1 MDIDGT
7 FIIKLTQNRDSLFMK
22 NQSVGCTRT
31 HSLRD
36 GSLNTWMD
44 GTIGTAKVHKKEKE
58 LRRHSSEKEGG
69 REDIAAFPLPR
80 HAVGRRDSVA
90 PKKEAGKE
98 AKEGIRAI
106 ITGWLK
112 AFIIRPRDAR
122 PERRRG
128 RVSHHFRSG
137 DRPRRVDWYLWS
149 RGGMLGLS
157 QSDSTD
163 HELLGKRRRPGRKEA
178 WMALAC
184 GTSDGIAL
192 SLSRVRQAF

>member
-7 FIIKLTQNRDSLFMK
+7 FIIQLTQNRDSLVMK

-58 LRRHSSEKEGG
+58 LRRHSSEIEGG

-80 HAVGRRDSVA
+80 PPRRRRDSVA
-90 PKKEAGKE
+90 PKKEAGK

-128 RVSHHFRSG
+128 RVSHRRRSG
-137 DRPRRVDWYLWS
+137 DRPRRGDW
-149 RGGMLGLS
+149 
-157 QSDSTD
+157 
-163 HELLGKRRRPGRKEA
+163 
-178 WMALAC
+178 
-184 GTSDGIAL
+184 
-192 SLSRVRQAF
+192 